1 MSVTR
6 KKIRIP
12 FNGPIY
18 GKHGLYGPITVP
30 FLEEV
35 SVIGSLLIQ
44 KTPVIEVHDDGTE
57 TVLNLNNFN
66 IDNTPVVVE
75 EKKQEEAV
83 VDTIKSS
90 QNNQNQ
96 RNSQPNEQK
105 KNIKPDVTS
114 K

>member
-1 MSVTR
+1 MTVS
-6 KKIRIP
+6 KKKVRIP

-30 FLEEV
+30 FLEDV
-35 SVIGSLLIQ
+35 NVIGSLLIQ

-66 IDNTPVVVE
+66 IDNTSTPVVVE
-75 EKKQEEAV
+75 EEKVEDV
-83 VDTIKSS
+83 VDVKPP
-90 QNNQNQ
+90 QNNQ
-96 RNSQPNEQK
+96 RNPQVNEQK